1 VAGVGFALGAVLVAL
16 LAWLLPRDAAPTMRP
31 AANTPVVAIRPV
43 MATASSF
50 DPLTFAVASSLGAR
64 LRSSPEVRVTSPDA
78 VATLNDV
85 AASGATIM
93 ATLQS
98 DALIE
103 LLPVRQLPDGYHAS
117 VRLLVAG
124 ALPVTLPP
132 IGPVATLDG
141 LGDALASALA
151 TPLRL
156 NPEALHGT
164 MHAAA
169 ARGNREALEHFARG
183 LRQIATE
190 SNEGITQACQSFK
203 ASIDADPTFAAGY
216 GRWAQCLLTQYRLGA
231 LPPATAFEYARTA
244 ASIALA
250 RDADNADARAAVAD
264 LYAED
269 GHDWARAEIEFHEA
283 LARDSSNVYAR
294 SRYAMLLAGRGRTAE
309 SVEQLTDALRSS
321 PLSTIVKGYLAMSLH
336 YSARDDEALEL
347 FQQLRG
353 VDASYESALVG
364 QCRVFV
370 VVGKFQEAL
379 TACRQLLAR
388 RNGRDAFAEA
398 QIAAALGRLGRE
410 ADARKQLAQLRAQHD
425 AATEADRPNLAFFLA
440 TAYAGLD
447 QPDQVFPW
455 LEVAARGKSSRAAY
469 LRVDP
474 RFAAARADPRW
485 SQVLAAYEKP

>member
-1 VAGVGFALGAVLVAL
+1 
-16 LAWLLPRDAAPTMRP
+16 
-31 AANTPVVAIRPV
+31 
-43 MATASSF
+43 
-50 DPLTFAVASSLGAR
+50 
-64 LRSSPEVRVTSPDA
+64 
-78 VATLNDV
+78 
-85 AASGATIM
+85 
-93 ATLQS
+93 
-98 DALIE
+98 
-103 LLPVRQLPDGYHAS
+103 
-117 VRLLVAG
+117 
-124 ALPVTLPP
+124 
-132 IGPVATLDG
+132 
-141 LGDALASALA
+141 
-151 TPLRL
+151 
-156 NPEALHGT
+156 

-169 ARGNREALEHFARG
+169 ARGNSEALEHFARG

-190 SNEGITQACQSFK
+190 SNEGIAQACQSFK

-216 GRWAQCLLTQYRLGA
+216 ARWAQCLLTQYRFGA
-231 LPPATAFEYARTA
+231 LPAATAFEYARTA

-269 GHDWARAEIEFHEA
+269 GHDWARAENEFHEA

-309 SVEQLTDALRSS
+309 SVEQLTEALRSS
-321 PLSTIVKGYLAMSLH
+321 PLSTTVKGYLAMSLH

-353 VDASYESALVG
+353 VDASFESALVG
-364 QCRVFV
+364 QCRIFV

-388 RNGRDAFAEA
+388 RNGRDAFAQA
-398 QIAAALGRLGRE
+398 QIAAALGRLGRDAE
-410 ADARKQLAQLRAQHD
+410 ASKQLTQLRAQYD

-455 LEVAARGKSSRAAY
+455 LEVAARGKSSRLAY

-485 SQVLAAYEKP
+485 SQVLAAYEKS